1 MSTITKKRK
10 VINYLTSGRGLTENE
25 ARSRFGVGNMRATMS
40 DIRSEFEQYGNWKIT
55 NQPLL
60 VRSVTLCRI
69 SILVLVPT
77 DMMLLEPATCFD
89 GVSSS

>member
-1 MSTITKKRK
+1 MSMITKKRK

-55 NQPLL
+55 TESTSTGK
-60 VRSVTLCRI
+60 VRYFMQDIHPGTR
-69 SILVLVPT
+69 T
-77 DMMLLEPATCFD
+77 YGYDAAGTRYML
-89 GVSSS
+89 